1 MKTWKYLIFVMG
13 LCLVLSGCKK
23 DPVVEQTPLE
33 EAIESFGDA
42 ASYRLDIDFISAE
55 ESDQAV
61 VKMAERAA
69 YVEAL
74 DEVVYYEVE
83 GDTCYVYGY
92 EASSWN
98 REETTCSEKGTAELM
113 FLTEFSANYFV
124 ENVVDGKTIY
134 RLKVEYYDR
143 LGSFMGGSNTR
154 NFTMT
159 LEENRIET
167 IAFAMTRD
175 EIDFEIVIHVSGIN
189 ETTVNLPN
197 V

>member
-1 MKTWKYLIFVMG
+1 MKRWKYLILVMG
-13 LCLVLSGCKK
+13 LCLVLGSCKK
-23 DPVVEQTPLE
+23 DPVVLPTPLE
-33 EAIESFGDA
+33 NAIESLSDA
-42 ASYRLDIDFISAE
+42 SSYRLDIDFVSADE
-55 ESDQAV
+55 DYQAV
-61 VKMAERAA
+61 VKMAGDAA

-83 GDTCYVYGY
+83 GDMCYVYGY
-92 EASSWN
+92 EASTWE

-113 FLTEFSANYFV
+113 FLTEFSADYFV
-124 ENVVDGKTIY
+124 ENVVDGKTLY

-159 LEENRIET
+159 LEENTIET
-167 IAFAMTRD
+167 IAFEMTRD
-175 EIDFEIVIHVSGIN
+175 EIDFGIVIHVSGID
-189 ETTVNLPN
+189 ETTVSLPN